1 MTWICRKVIS
11 CKEIEGFPLTKIRKG
26 VYIMFYLGIDI
37 AKVNHVASLIG
48 EDGSILVK
56 AIKFTNS
63 NEGLQKLI
71 DSIKDYEQSQIYC
84 AMEATGDYWLSLFSA
99 LTDKDFNVS
108 VFNPY
113 QIKSFRGAYS
123 NRKQKNDVVDSI
135 IIADFLRFNGIDQT
149 CLPNDD
155 LLALKNL
162 TRYRSNLVDNIAK
175 AKTQIKGILNKV
187 FPEYSD
193 VFSDTFGDASKQILL
208 NCPTPSEVANFNTRK
223 LANLLKKASRGRH
236 GTETV
241 RKVKDLAKNSFGIKF
256 TGDACSF
263 EIKQLVN
270 QIIFLENQVDELN
283 LKIKE
288 IYSKLDSHLES
299 IPGIGKT
306 IAPIILAEIGDI
318 NNFSTTSKLTAFA
331 GIDPSENQSGNKKS
345 TDEKTSKRGSPYLRH
360 AIYQAAFIA
369 SNNDPVM
376 HDYYVKKRAEGKH
389 HYVALAGVERKLLG
403 IIFHVLKE
411 NRDYRPSKSS

>member
-1 MTWICRKVIS
+1 M

-26 VYIMFYLGIDI
+26 VYTMFYLGIDI
-37 AKVNHVASLIG
+37 AKVNHVASLIS

-71 DSIKDYEQSQIYC
+71 DSISDYDQSQIYC
-84 AMEATGDYWLSLFSA
+84 AMEATGTYWLSLFSA
-99 LTDKDFNVS
+99 LTDKGFNVS

-123 NRKQKNDVVDSI
+123 NRKQKNDVIDSI
-135 IIADFLRFNGIDQT
+135 IIANFLSFNGIQQT

-162 TRYRSNLVDNIAK
+162 TRYRSNLVDNISK
-175 AKTQIKGILNKV
+175 VKIQIKGILNKV

-193 VFSDTFGDASKQILL
+193 VFSDTFGEASKQILL

-223 LANLLKKASRGRH
+223 LANLIKKASKGRH

-288 IYSKLDSHLES
+288 LYSKLDNHLES

-306 IAPIILAEIGDI
+306 IAPVILAEIGDI
-318 NNFSTTSKLTAFA
+318 SNFSTPSKLTAFA

-376 HDYYVKKRAEGKH
+376 HDYYVKKRSEGKH
-389 HYVALAGVERKLLG
+389 HYVALAGIERKLLG

-411 NRDYRPSKSS
+411 NRDYRPSKFS

>member
-1 MTWICRKVIS
+1 
-11 CKEIEGFPLTKIRKG
+11 
-26 VYIMFYLGIDI
+26 MFYLGIDI
-37 AKVNHVASLIG
+37 AKVNHVASLIN

-71 DSIKDYEQSQIYC
+71 DSISEYDQSQIYC
-84 AMEATGDYWLSLFSA
+84 AMEATGTYWLSLFSA
-99 LTDKDFNVS
+99 LTDKGFNVS

-123 NRKQKNDVVDSI
+123 NRKQKNDVIDSI
-135 IIADFLRFNGIDQT
+135 LIANFLSFNGTKQT
-149 CLPNDD
+149 SLPNDD

-162 TRYRSNLVDNIAK
+162 TRYRSNLVSNISK
-175 AKTQIKGILNKV
+175 AKTQVTGILDKI
-187 FPEYSD
+187 FPEYSEL
-193 VFSDTFGDASKQILL
+193 FSDTFGEASKQILL
-208 NCPTPSEVANFNTRK
+208 NCPTPNEIVNFNTRK
-223 LANLLKKASRGRH
+223 LANILKKASRGRH
-236 GTETV
+236 STDKV
-241 RKVKDLAKNSFGIKF
+241 REVKSLAKNSFGIKF

-270 QIIFLENQVDELN
+270 QIIFLENQAHELEV
-283 LKIKE
+283 KIKE
-288 IYSKLDSHLES
+288 LYSKLDNHLQS
-299 IPGIGKT
+299 IPGIGEVT
-306 IAPIILAEIGDI
+306 APIILAEIGDI
-318 NNFSTTSKLTAFA
+318 NNFSTPSKLTAFA

-360 AIYQAAFIA
+360 AIYLAAMVA
-369 SNNDPVM
+369 SNNDPIM
-376 HDYYVKKRAEGKH
+376 HDYYIKKRAQGKH

-403 IIFHVLKE
+403 IIFHILKE

>member
-1 MTWICRKVIS
+1 
-11 CKEIEGFPLTKIRKG
+11 
-26 VYIMFYLGIDI
+26 MFYLGIDI
-37 AKVNHVASLIG
+37 AKVNHVASLIA

-71 DSIKDYEQSQIYC
+71 DSIKNYDQSQIYC
-84 AMEATGDYWLSLFSA
+84 AMEATGSYWLSLFSS
-99 LTDKDFNVS
+99 LTVKGFNVS

-123 NRKQKNDVVDSI
+123 NRKQKNNVIDSI
-135 IIADFLRFNGIDQT
+135 IIANFLSFNGVNQT
-149 CLPNDD
+149 SLPNDD

-162 TRYRSNLVDNIAK
+162 TRYRSNLVDNISR
-175 AKTQIKGILNKV
+175 AKTQIQGILNKV

-193 VFSDTFGDASKQILL
+193 VFSDTFGEASKQILL
-208 NCPTPSEVANFNTRK
+208 NCPTPNEVVNFNTKK
-223 LANLLKKASRGRH
+223 LANLLKKASKSRH
-236 GTETV
+236 GTNTV

-256 TGDACSF
+256 TEDACSF
-263 EIKQLVN
+263 EIKQLIN
-270 QIIFLENQVDELN
+270 QIIFLENQVDELE

-299 IPGIGKT
+299 IPGVGKAT
-306 IAPIILAEIGDI
+306 APVILAEIGDI
-318 NNFSTTSKLTAFA
+318 NNFSSPSKLTAFA
-331 GIDPSENQSGNKKS
+331 GIDPSGNQSGNKKS

-376 HDYYVKKRAEGKH
+376 HDYYVKKCAEGKH
-389 HYVALAGVERKLLG
+389 HYVALAGVEQKLLG

-411 NRDYRPSKSS
+411 NRDYRASKSS

>member
-1 MTWICRKVIS
+1 
-11 CKEIEGFPLTKIRKG
+11 
-26 VYIMFYLGIDI
+26 MFYLGIDI
-37 AKVNHVASLIG
+37 AKVNHVASLIND
-48 EDGSILVK
+48 DGSILVK

-63 NEGLQKLI
+63 IEGLEKLI
-71 DSIKDYEQSQIYC
+71 SSIKDFDQSQIYC
-84 AMEATGDYWLSLFSA
+84 AMEATGSYWLSLFSA
-99 LTDKDFNVS
+99 LTDKGFNVS

-113 QIKSFRGAYS
+113 QIKSFRGAYT
-123 NRKQKNDVVDSI
+123 NRKQKNDVIDSI
-135 IIADFLRFNGIDQT
+135 LIANFLHFNGTEQT
-149 CLPNDD
+149 SLPNDD

-162 TRYRSNLVDNIAK
+162 TRYRSNLVGNISK
-175 AKTQIKGILNKV
+175 AKTQVTGILDKV
-187 FPEYSD
+187 FPEYSEL
-193 VFSDTFGDASKQILL
+193 FSDTFGEASKQVLL
-208 NCPTPSEVANFNTRK
+208 NCPTPNEVVNFNTRK

-236 GTETV
+236 STDKV
-241 RKVKDLAKNSFGIKF
+241 REVKSLAKNSFGIKF

-270 QIIFLENQVDELN
+270 QIIFLESQAHELEV
-283 LKIKE
+283 KIKE
-288 IYSKLDSHLES
+288 LYSKLDNHLQS
-299 IPGIGKT
+299 IPGIGEVT
-306 IAPIILAEIGDI
+306 APVILAEIGDI
-318 NNFSTTSKLTAFA
+318 NNFSTPSKLTAFA
-331 GIDPSENQSGNKKS
+331 GIDPSENQSGNRKS

-411 NRDYRPSKSS
+411 NRDYRPSKS

>member
-1 MTWICRKVIS
+1 
-11 CKEIEGFPLTKIRKG
+11 
-26 VYIMFYLGIDI
+26 MFYLGIDI
-37 AKVNHVASLIG
+37 AKVNHVASLIA

-71 DSIKDYEQSQIYC
+71 NSISDYNQSQIYC
-84 AMEATGDYWLSLFSA
+84 AMEATGTYWLSLFSA
-99 LTDKDFNVS
+99 LTDKGFNVS

-113 QIKSFRGAYS
+113 QIKSFRGAYT
-123 NRKQKNDVVDSI
+123 NRKQKNDVIDSI
-135 IIADFLRFNGIDQT
+135 LIANFLSFNGTEQT
-149 CLPNDD
+149 SLPNDD

-162 TRYRSNLVDNIAK
+162 TRYRRNLVDNISK
-175 AKTQIKGILNKV
+175 AKTQVTGILDKV

-193 VFSDTFGDASKQILL
+193 LFSDIFGESSKQILL
-208 NCPTPSEVANFNTRK
+208 NCPTPNEIINFNTRK

-236 GTETV
+236 GTNTV

-263 EIKQLVN
+263 EIKQIVN
-270 QIIFLENQVDELN
+270 QIIFLENQVHELEV
-283 LKIKE
+283 KIKD
-288 IYSKLDSHLES
+288 IYSKLDNHLQS
-299 IPGIGKT
+299 IPGIGEVT
-306 IAPIILAEIGDI
+306 APIILAEIGDI
-318 NNFSTTSKLTAFA
+318 NNFSSPSKLTAFA

-345 TDEKTSKRGSPYLRH
+345 SNEKTSKRGSPYLRH
-360 AIYQAAFIA
+360 ALYTAAMVA

-376 HDYYVKKRAEGKH
+376 HDYYIKKRAEGKH
-389 HYVALAGVERKLLG
+389 HYVALTGIERKLLG

-411 NRDYRPSKSS
+411 NRDYRPPKSS

>member
-1 MTWICRKVIS
+1 
-11 CKEIEGFPLTKIRKG
+11 
-26 VYIMFYLGIDI
+26 MFYLGINI

-63 NEGLQKLI
+63 NEGLEKLI
-71 DSIKDYEQSQIYC
+71 NSISDYDQSQIYC
-84 AMEATGDYWLSLFSA
+84 AMEATGDCWLSLFSA
-99 LTDKDFNVS
+99 LTDKDFSVS

-113 QIKSFRGAYS
+113 QIKSFRGVYS
-123 NRKQKNDVVDSI
+123 NRKQKNDVIDSI
-135 IIADFLRFNGIDQT
+135 IIADFLRFNGIQQT

-162 TRYRSNLVDNIAK
+162 TRYRSNLVNNISK
-175 AKTQIKGILNKV
+175 AKVQIKGILNKV

-193 VFSDTFGDASKQILL
+193 VFSDIFGNASKQILL
-208 NCPTPSEVANFNTRK
+208 NCPTPSEIVNFNTRK
-223 LANLLKKASRGRH
+223 LANLLKKASKGRH
-236 GTETV
+236 GIDTV
-241 RKVKDLAKNSFGIKF
+241 HKVKDLAKNSFGIKF

-270 QIIFLENQVDELN
+270 QIIFLENQADELN

-299 IPGIGKT
+299 IPGVGKT
-306 IAPIILAEIGDI
+306 IAPVILAEIGDI

-360 AIYQAAFIA
+360 AIFLASFIA
-369 SNNDPVM
+369 INNDPVM

-411 NRDYRPSKSS
+411 NRDYRPPKPT

>member
-1 MTWICRKVIS
+1 
-11 CKEIEGFPLTKIRKG
+11 
-26 VYIMFYLGIDI
+26 MFYLGIDI
-37 AKVNHVASLIG
+37 AKVNHVASLIN
-48 EDGSILVK
+48 EDGSVLVK

-71 DSIKDYEQSQIYC
+71 DSISDYNQSQIYC
-84 AMEATGDYWLSLFSA
+84 AMEATGTYWLSLFSA
-99 LTDKDFNVS
+99 LTDKGFNVS

-113 QIKSFRGAYS
+113 QIKSFRGAYT
-123 NRKQKNDVVDSI
+123 NRKQKNDVIDSI
-135 IIADFLRFNGIDQT
+135 LIANFLSFNGTKQT
-149 CLPNDD
+149 SLPNDD

-162 TRYRSNLVDNIAK
+162 TRYRSNLVSNISK
-175 AKTQIKGILNKV
+175 VKTQVTGILDKV

-193 VFSDTFGDASKQILL
+193 LFSDTFGEASKQILL
-208 NCPTPSEVANFNTRK
+208 NCPTPNEIINFNTKK
-223 LANLLKKASRGRH
+223 LANLLKKASHGRH
-236 GTETV
+236 STDKV
-241 RKVKDLAKNSFGIKF
+241 REVKSLAKNSFGIKF

-270 QIIFLENQVDELN
+270 QIIFLENQAHELEV
-283 LKIKE
+283 KIKD
-288 IYSKLDSHLES
+288 IYSKLDNHLQS
-299 IPGIGKT
+299 IPGIGEVT
-306 IAPIILAEIGDI
+306 APIILAEIGDI
-318 NNFSTTSKLTAFA
+318 NNFSTPSKLTAFA

-360 AIYQAAFIA
+360 AIYLSAMVA
-369 SNNDPVM
+369 SNNDPIM
-376 HDYYVKKRAEGKH
+376 HDYYIKKRAEGKH

>member
-1 MTWICRKVIS
+1 
-11 CKEIEGFPLTKIRKG
+11 
-26 VYIMFYLGIDI
+26 MFYLGIDI
-37 AKVNHVASLIG
+37 AKVNHVASLIND
-48 EDGSILVK
+48 DGSILVK

-63 NEGLQKLI
+63 IEGLEKLI
-71 DSIKDYEQSQIYC
+71 SSIKDFDQSQIYC
-84 AMEATGDYWLSLFSA
+84 AMEATGSYWLSLFSA
-99 LTDKDFNVS
+99 LTDKGFNVS

-113 QIKSFRGAYS
+113 QIKSFRGAYT
-123 NRKQKNDVVDSI
+123 NRKQKNDVIDSI
-135 IIADFLRFNGIDQT
+135 LIANFLHFNGTEQT
-149 CLPNDD
+149 SLPNDD

-162 TRYRSNLVDNIAK
+162 TRYRSNLVGNISK
-175 AKTQIKGILNKV
+175 AKTQVTGILDKV
-187 FPEYSD
+187 FPEYSEL
-193 VFSDTFGDASKQILL
+193 FSDTFGEASKQVLL
-208 NCPTPSEVANFNTRK
+208 NCPTPNEVVNFNTRK

-236 GTETV
+236 STDKV
-241 RKVKDLAKNSFGIKF
+241 REVKSLAKNSFGIKF

-270 QIIFLENQVDELN
+270 QIIFLESQAHELEV
-283 LKIKE
+283 KIKE
-288 IYSKLDSHLES
+288 LYSKLDNHLQS
-299 IPGIGKT
+299 IPGIGEVT
-306 IAPIILAEIGDI
+306 APVILAEIGDI
-318 NNFSTTSKLTAFA
+318 NNFSTPSKLTAFA

-411 NRDYRPSKSS
+411 NRDYRPSKS

>member
-1 MTWICRKVIS
+1 
-11 CKEIEGFPLTKIRKG
+11 
-26 VYIMFYLGIDI
+26 MFYLGIDI
-37 AKVNHVASLIG
+37 AKVNHVASLID

-63 NEGLQKLI
+63 NEGLQKLL
-71 DSIKDYEQSQIYC
+71 DSISSYDSSKIYC
-84 AMEATGDYWLSLFSA
+84 AMEATGPYWLSLFSA
-99 LTDKDFNVS
+99 LTDKGFNVS

-113 QIKSFRGAYS
+113 QIKSFRGAYT
-123 NRKQKNDVVDSI
+123 NRKQKNDVIDSI
-135 IIADFLRFNGIDQT
+135 IIANFLNFNGPDQT
-149 CLPNDD
+149 SLPNDD

-162 TRYRSNLVDNIAK
+162 TRYRSNLVDNISK
-175 AKTQIKGILNKV
+175 AKNQVKGILNKV

-193 VFSDTFGDASKQILL
+193 SFSDVFGEASKQILI
-208 NCPTPSEVANFNTRK
+208 NCPTPYEIVNFNTRK
-223 LANLLKKASRGRH
+223 LANLLKKASKGRH
-236 GTETV
+236 STDKV
-241 RKVKDLAKNSFGIKF
+241 REIKELAKNSFGIKF

-270 QIIFLENQVDELN
+270 QIIFLEKQVDDLE
-283 LKIKE
+283 LKIKS
-288 IYSKLDSHLES
+288 IYSKLDGHLQS
-299 IPGIGKT
+299 IPGIGEAL
-306 IAPIILAEIGDI
+306 APVILAEIGDI
-318 NNFSTTSKLTAFA
+318 NNFSTPSKLTAFA

-376 HDYYVKKRAEGKH
+376 RDYYLKKRAEGKH

-403 IIFHVLKE
+403 IVYHVLKE
-411 NRDYRPSKSS
+411 HRDYRKPVSPKVHT

>member
-1 MTWICRKVIS
+1 
-11 CKEIEGFPLTKIRKG
+11 
-26 VYIMFYLGIDI
+26 MFYLGIDI
-37 AKVNHVASLIG
+37 AKVNHVASLIN
-48 EDGSILVK
+48 EDGSVLVK

-71 DSIKDYEQSQIYC
+71 DSISDYDQSQIYC
-84 AMEATGDYWLSLFSA
+84 AMEATGTYWLSLFSA
-99 LTDKDFNVS
+99 LTDKGFNVS

-113 QIKSFRGAYS
+113 QIKSFRGTYT
-123 NRKQKNDVVDSI
+123 NRKQKNDVIDSI
-135 IIADFLRFNGIDQT
+135 LIANFLSFNGTKQT
-149 CLPNDD
+149 SLPNDD

-162 TRYRSNLVDNIAK
+162 TRYRSNLVSNISK
-175 AKTQIKGILNKV
+175 VKTQVTGILDKV

-193 VFSDTFGDASKQILL
+193 LFSDTFGEASKQILL
-208 NCPTPSEVANFNTRK
+208 NCPTPNEVINFNTKK
-223 LANLLKKASRGRH
+223 LANLLKKASHGRH
-236 GTETV
+236 STDKV
-241 RKVKDLAKNSFGIKF
+241 REVKSLAKNSFGIKF

-270 QIIFLENQVDELN
+270 QVIFLENQAHELEV
-283 LKIKE
+283 KIKD
-288 IYSKLDSHLES
+288 IYSKLDNHLQS
-299 IPGIGKT
+299 IPGIGEVT
-306 IAPIILAEIGDI
+306 APIILAEIGDI
-318 NNFSTTSKLTAFA
+318 NNFSTPSKLTAFA

-360 AIYQAAFIA
+360 AIYLSAMVA
-369 SNNDPVM
+369 SNNNPIM
-376 HDYYVKKRAEGKH
+376 HDYYIKKRAEGKH